1 MIHCLLIK
9 ITTNSRNLPVRS
21 YHTLTAEE
29 LTFGRGAECTV
40 HLPDPRIAMH
50 HAVIK
55 RMNDGQLHL
64 VSINGELEVDEAIQ
78 QTIKLTQGQQIMI
91 GPYQLTIEPAPP
103 DVDIAASLTLI
114 QRLPDDFQDLKSRTH
129 DPLPNASSF
138 KRKLSAWMAGLIA
151 FIFLALPLAQN
162 FIPQLRTSMTD
173 LPFGFD
179 RVWSPGH
186 FSNAHLH
193 FSSQCVNCHQSPT
206 SRVSDKACL
215 KCHSDTAPHIADKN
229 LQLRAFKTTRLSANG
244 MRCAQCHREHK
255 APYALARQ
263 DNSNCI
269 KCHGNIKA
277 VNPSSTLK
285 NIHDFDFDHPA
296 FKLTFK
302 NNTTKSGIERIPQTD
317 KTRLIEKSGL
327 KFPHSQHVGLV
338 QGPGGIWDVHE
349 LSCTSCHRQEGKEMR
364 FKPISFQRDCQTC
377 HAQQL
382 EVGPPEA
389 RLAIPHGEESNVIN
403 ALKVYAPKQLTQYS
417 NTLKSEGCGYCH
429 DTTDAKKGDALP
441 WHIAPV
447 SINQDWFSKAH
458 FNHASHRTQKC
469 QSCHDVDHS
478 DTSADV
484 AMPDRKSCLLC
495 HSGNNPKYKRITS
508 SCMSCH
514 DFHNLHLMNDAIQE
528 KEKAQTEVVSEI
540 NKPDKL
546 NKLEK

>member
-78 QTIKLTQGQQIMI
+78 QTIALTQGQQIMI
-91 GPYQLTIEPAPP
+91 GPYQLTIEAAPP
-103 DVDIAASLTLI
+103 DVDIAASLTLV

-129 DPLPNASSF
+129 DPLPNSSSF

-151 FIFLALPLAQN
+151 VIFLALPLAQN
-162 FIPQLRTSMTD
+162 FIPQLRAAMTD

-179 RVWSPGH
+179 RVWSPGQ

-193 FSSQCVNCHQSPT
+193 FSSQCINCHQSPT
-206 SRVSDKACL
+206 SRVTDKACI
-215 KCHSDTAPHIADKN
+215 KCHTDTAPHVADKS
-229 LQLRAFKTTRLSANG
+229 LQVRAFKTARLSSGG

-255 APYALARQ
+255 APYPLVRQ
-263 DNSNCI
+263 DNGMCI

-277 VNPSSTLK
+277 VNPNTTLP
-285 NIHDFDFDHPA
+285 NIHDFDKDHPG

-302 NNTTKSGIERIPQTD
+302 TNAEKTEFDRIPQTD
-317 KTRLIEKSGL
+317 KARLVEKSGL

-338 QGPGGIWDVHE
+338 QGPGGMWDVHE
-349 LSCTSCHRQEGKEMR
+349 LACTSCHRQEGKELR
-364 FKPISFQRDCQTC
+364 FKQLSFKRDCQSC
-377 HAQQL
+377 HAKEL
-382 EVGPPEA
+382 DIGPPDA
-389 RLAIPHGEESNVIN
+389 KLHLPHGEENSVFN
-403 ALKVYAPKQLTQYS
+403 ALKVYAPKQLLEYS
-417 NTLKSEGCGYCH
+417 ETLKSDDGCGYCH
-429 DTTDAKKGDALP
+429 DIVAAKKGDMLP
-441 WHIAPV
+441 WRVAPV
-447 SINQDWFSKAH
+447 GLNQDWFSKAH

-469 QSCHDVDHS
+469 QSCHKVDHS

-514 DFHNLHLMNDAIQE
+514 DFHNSHAKLLTGEANATESAALDIV
-528 KEKAQTEVVSEI
+528 KASQ
-540 NKPDKL
+540 K
-546 NKLEK
+546 